1 MRTQKKKMH
10 KILMNKATKRINM
23 IGKSWV
29 IWTCYKI
36 NTTSNG
42 EHPYNRY
49 ALKDKD
55 SYIILANKSNMKLI
69 FCDLFCGFI
78 MC

>member
-1 MRTQKKKMH
+1 MRTQKKK
-10 KILMNKATKRINM
+10 KKDEQNFEEQSYKGINM
-23 IGKSWV
+23 IGNSRM

-42 EHPYNRY
+42 EHPYNRC

-55 SYIILANKSNMKLI
+55 SYIILANKLNMKLI
-69 FCDLFCGFI
+69 IF
-78 MC
+78 